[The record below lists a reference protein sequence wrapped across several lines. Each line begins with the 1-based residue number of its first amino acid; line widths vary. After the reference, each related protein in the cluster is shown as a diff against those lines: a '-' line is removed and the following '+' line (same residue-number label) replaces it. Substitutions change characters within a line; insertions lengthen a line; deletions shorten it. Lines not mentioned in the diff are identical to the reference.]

1 MPRLV
6 FQSPSNSHL
15 TVNRFIELLQDA
27 IATHQ
32 ISGDDMLHALDENLN
47 VTSDLTLTYLQGAL
61 TLKGE

>member
-6 FQSPSNSHL
+6 FTSPSNSHL

-32 ISGDDMLHALDENLN
+32 ISGDDMLHVLDHNQDI
-47 VTSDLTLTYLQGAL
+47 TSDLTLTYLQGAL